1 MCQPP
6 PPRPSSFS
14 VTEITQYLRTLVE
27 SDMLLQDVWIAGEVS
42 NISRPASGHIYFTLK
57 DGGAA
62 IKCVIW
68 RSAAFRIPD
77 MQVGSMIEAHGA
89 VSIYERDG
97 AYQLYV
103 NAVRMHGEG
112 ELYQE
117 FLRLKARLEADGWFD
132 EERKRP
138 LPERPKTIG
147 IVTSATGAALQDMLN
162 TLRGRY
168 RLADVVIAPA
178 AVQGMEAPAEIIV
191 AIQQLNQ
198 HIHPDIILVA
208 RGGGSMEDLWAFN
221 DEGVVHAIAESDA
234 PVVTGIGH
242 ETDFTLAD
250 FAADLRA
257 PTPTGAAV
265 AATPSGDD
273 LLRELDATLQDL
285 NYMVISRLETA
296 QADQLQAQARLNRE
310 SPLRRVERERQQVD
324 DLALRIERGILSC
337 LNLCRVRQQNAVGR
351 LEALNPRAVLQRGY
365 ALVQLED
372 GTIVRSAE
380 QLSVDTHTITRLARG
395 SVVSRVESTR
405 LD

>member
-1 MCQPP
+1 MNQQP

-14 VTEITQYLRTLVE
+14 VTEITRYLRTLVE

-42 NISRPASGHIYFTLK
+42 NISRPASGHLYFTLK

-68 RSAAFRIPD
+68 RSAVFRNPD
-77 MQVGSMIEAHGA
+77 FQMGSQVEAHGA

-97 AYQLYV
+97 TYQLYV
-103 NAVRMHGEG
+103 NALRMRGEG
-112 ELYQE
+112 DLYQE
-117 FLRLKARLEADGWFD
+117 FLRLKARLETDGWFD
-132 EERKRP
+132 AERKRP

-147 IVTSATGAALQDMLN
+147 IVTSSSGAALQDMLN

-178 AVQGMEAPAEIIV
+178 AVQGVEAPVEIIA
-191 AIQQLNQ
+191 AIRTLNRQ
-198 HIHPDIILVA
+198 IHPDVILVA

-221 DEGVVHAIAESDA
+221 NEGVVYAIAESEA

-265 AATPSGDD
+265 AATPSGED

-285 NYMVISRLETA
+285 NYMVASRLEIA
-296 QADQLQAQARLNRE
+296 QADLLQAQARLNRE

-324 DLALRIERGILSC
+324 DLSSRIERGILSYF
-337 LNLCRVRQQNAVGR
+337 NLYRVRQQNAVGR
-351 LEALNPRAVLQRGY
+351 LEALNPRAVLRRGY

-372 GTIVRSAE
+372 GTIVRSAD
-380 QLSVDTHTITRLARG
+380 QLTVDSRTITRLAHG
-395 SVVSRVESTR
+395 SAVSRVESTR

>member
-1 MCQPP
+1 MFQPP
-6 PPRPSSFS
+6 LLRPSSYS
-14 VTEITQYLRTLVE
+14 VTEVTQYLRTLLE
-27 SDMLLQDVWIAGEVS
+27 SDPILQDVWIAGEVS
-42 NISRPASGHIYFTLK
+42 NLSRPASGHVYFTLK
-57 DGGAA
+57 DGSAA

-77 MQVGSMIEAHGA
+77 MQVGSQIEAHGA
-89 VSIYERDG
+89 VSLYERDG

-103 NAVRMHGEG
+103 NAVRMRGEG

-138 LPERPKTIG
+138 LPDRPKIIG
-147 IVTSATGAALQDMLN
+147 IVTSATGAALQDILN

-168 RLADVVIAPA
+168 CLAEVVIAPA
-178 AVQGMEAPAEIIV
+178 AVQGMEAPGEIV
-191 AIQQLNQ
+191 AAINKLNQ
-198 HIHPDIILVA
+198 NVHPDVILLA

-221 DEGVVHAIAESDA
+221 NESVVFAVAESEA

-250 FAADLRA
+250 FAADVRA
-257 PTPTGAAV
+257 PTPTGASV
-265 AATPSGDD
+265 LATPSRDD
-273 LLRELDATLQDL
+273 LRAELQGTLQDL
-285 NYMVISRLETA
+285 NYLVRSVLDSA
-296 QADQLQAQARLNRE
+296 QTNLDQVHVRLNRE

-324 DLALRIERGILSC
+324 SLSIQLGRDVAHRLE
-337 LNLCRVRQQNAVGR
+337 LNRANINNAAGR
-351 LEALNPRAVLQRGY
+351 LTALDPRAVLQRGY
-365 ALVQLED
+365 ALVQMED

-380 QLSVDTHTITRLARG
+380 QLAEGIRITTRFTRG
-395 SVVSRVESTR
+395 SAISRVESTR